1 LTNEKG
7 AQDKVLNC
15 IVKMFISAQDMT
27 RKYAE
32 EEKHILTFTPTV
44 YLSVFKCYKKLL
56 KERKEIVKDVSQ
68 RYD

>member
-1 LTNEKG
+1 
-7 AQDKVLNC
+7 
-15 IVKMFISAQDMT
+15 MT

-32 EEKHILTFTPTV
+32 DEKHILTFTPTV

-68 RYD
+68 RYDQGLQKIRNC